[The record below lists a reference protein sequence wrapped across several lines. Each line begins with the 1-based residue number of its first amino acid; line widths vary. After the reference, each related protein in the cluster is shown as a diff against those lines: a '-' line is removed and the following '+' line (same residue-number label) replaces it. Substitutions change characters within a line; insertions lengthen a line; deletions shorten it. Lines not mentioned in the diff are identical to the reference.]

1 MCLHHRFF
9 LGPYECL
16 WTCTTIGA
24 QASFLLVVSSW
35 YEQLPYAF
43 RFIRLPRPSTLALS
57 QTRSRFLSNLSLPL
71 EFHLMEHWQ
80 TKISSSFLFMHQILH
95 HYNTIFYSPLSI
107 SLTPNLTLVLFSLSP
122 FLSCFFSLPAEPATF
137 YYGRDSFVFSYK
149 IKNKVR

>member
-16 WTCTTIGA
+16 WTCTTVGA

-43 RFIRLPRPSTLALS
+43 CFIRLPWPSTLALS

-107 SLTPNLTLVLFSLSP
+107 SPHPQPYTRVILVISFPIMLLLITGRTGHLLLRP
-122 FLSCFFSLPAEPATF
+122 WLVCFF
-137 YYGRDSFVFSYK
+137 
-149 IKNKVR
+149 IQN